1 MGWGFLPVGSGRSPA
16 ETSAATV
23 RPGVQGKSVNMI
35 SSHAQLARAA
45 RTLQRRI
52 LFCHL
57 LPEFSRVATAL
68 FFAAGAVVIAARFLR
83 ISPGSLWLPGAVAA
97 LAGLLYAL
105 WRAWRGFY
113 PPLEVCVAELERSN
127 RCGGALVGCWD
138 TRQMRGELALRQPE
152 LSYKPGA
159 GVCWSLLAGVVFL
172 AGAFLLPVRAA
183 GGGLLGGF
191 DITRPV
197 AALEQRLET
206 LAETGMLDPEEAESF
221 RERVEEVAEHADS
234 RSPVETWEALDNLS
248 ETLDSMQQQAARMA
262 SASMQELMAVAEL
275 GRELSQ
281 KLAAGEIP
289 PEDALFQEYHQLMDM
304 LSQLNAQN
312 VSMQQAAQAMR
323 EALADGKVSAQELA
337 EILRELGLSAEEMQR
352 LAQQLAKMG
361 GCEGGQCGDPG
372 QMRAMTRQELADFL
386 RRLAEGG
393 CEGQGGKNGQGG
405 QGCGMAQLS
414 LLLQMA
420 GGGGIGT
427 GAAPPTPM
435 LWNEPL
441 DEEGFKFGQMRLP
454 HTAVGDPQ
462 AGELV
467 GLSSA
472 APEVAAEGG
481 QDANVL
487 TGLQSG
493 GGEARSYHP
502 LPQHR
507 RAVENYLRQR
517 KSDE

>member
-1 MGWGFLPVGSGRSPA
+1 MR
-16 ETSAATV
+16 
-23 RPGVQGKSVNMI
+23 
-35 SSHAQLARAA
+35 
-45 RTLQRRI
+45 RRI

-57 LPEFSRVATAL
+57 LPEILCLTTIL
-68 FFAAGAVVIAARFLR
+68 LFAAGGGVIAARLMR
-83 ISPGSLWLPGAVAA
+83 ISPGSLWLPGVIATI
-97 LAGLLYAL
+97 AGVLYVT
-105 WRAWRGFY
+105 WRVWRGFR

-138 TRQMRGELALRQPE
+138 IRQIRREIILRQPE
-152 LSYKPGA
+152 LRYRPGA
-159 GVCWSLLAGVVFL
+159 GVCWCFAAGAVFL
-172 AGAFLLPVRAA
+172 VGAFLLPVRAM

-191 DITRPV
+191 DISRPV
-197 AALEQRLET
+197 ATLEQRLEA
-206 LAETGMLDPEEAESF
+206 LAETGMLDPDEVESF
-221 RERVEEVAEHADS
+221 RERLDEVADRADS

-289 PEDALFQEYHQLMDM
+289 PEDALFQEYYQLMDM
-304 LSQLNAQN
+304 LGQLNAEN
-312 VSMQQAAQAMR
+312 GSMQKAAQAMQ

-361 GCEGGQCGDPG
+361 ECEGGQCGNSA
-372 QMRAMTRQELADFL
+372 QMQPMSRQQLADFL

-393 CEGQGGKNGQGG
+393 CEGQSTQSGQNGQPG
-405 QGCGMAQLS
+405 QACAMAQLS
-414 LLLQMA
+414 LLLQMT
-420 GGGGIGT
+420 GGGGIGK
-427 GAAPPTPM
+427 GAAPPSPM
-435 LWNEPL
+435 QWNDPI
-441 DEEGFKFGQMRLP
+441 DEGGFKFGQMRLP
-454 HTAVGDPQ
+454 QAAVGNPQ

-472 APEVAAEGG
+472 APEVAAEQG
-481 QDANVL
+481 QDVNVL